1 MFIVAQFFGILVI
14 IANVLSMQM
23 KNKKQIILMFV
34 LGESSNPKKLIE
46 KIKDE
51 MKNLDI
57 SEKDFER
64 KKKVLLSSIIYMT
77 ENIFSLNSNI
87 TSDII
92 RYGKFND
99 NKYNDIKNLNYKDF
113 INFIKKIDFK
123 NNSTLIINPKN

>member
-1 MFIVAQFFGILVI
+1 
-14 IANVLSMQM
+14 
-23 KNKKQIILMFV
+23 MFV

-51 MKNLDI
+51 MENLDI